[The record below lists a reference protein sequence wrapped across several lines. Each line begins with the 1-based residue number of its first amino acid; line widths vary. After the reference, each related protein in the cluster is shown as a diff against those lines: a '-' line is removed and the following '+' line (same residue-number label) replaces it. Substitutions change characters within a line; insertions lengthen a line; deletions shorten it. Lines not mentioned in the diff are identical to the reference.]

1 MFRMDPVE
9 LLAVILIVVPILG
22 GLLSLLTR
30 GGSGLKATVAMTTGI
45 ISVSS
50 LALFLLI
57 SSGTFRSEIEAPSL
71 YPMGPG
77 MIVVDL
83 LLGALF
89 VYIGWRIRSYLVMV
103 IATANLAL
111 AILLDALTG
120 FQEVSP
126 ALVIDHLA
134 VIMVLITSLIGSI
147 IAIYSL

>member
-50 LALFLLI
+50 LALFMFI
-57 SSGTFRSEIEAPSL
+57 TSGSFLSEIEASSL

-77 MIVVDL
+77 MVVVDL
-83 LLGALF
+83 LLAALF